1 MARIET
7 AACIRNKHEI
17 KIKIIVTDNGSPNAI
32 QVIVT
37 AASDRLIRAFEQ
49 AFGIVLGEISSPVA
63 VA

>member
-49 AFGIVLGEISSPVA
+49 AFGIVLG
-63 VA
+63 